1 MAATDADMLTDLL
14 LAIAHHL
21 LIFTLF
27 GLLVVEM
34 MMLRP
39 DMSRA
44 ALLRLARL
52 DIAYGV
58 VAGLIVVIGFSRVHF
73 GLKGA
78 AFYEHN
84 PVFWAK
90 IGAFVLIGLIS
101 IAPTLR
107 IIRWRRA
114 SDADPAFRP
123 DAAEVA
129 STKRLMHNEGFVFV
143 LVLIFAA
150 MMARGIGL

>member
-1 MAATDADMLTDLL
+1 MLTDLL

-27 GLLVVEM
+27 GLLVTEM
-34 MMLRP
+34 VMLKPELPR
-39 DMSRA
+39 ST
-44 ALLRLARL
+44 LLRLAKI
-52 DIAYGV
+52 DMAYGI
-58 VAGLIVVIGFSRVHF
+58 VAGLIIIIGFCRVHF

-84 PVFWAK
+84 PIFWAK
-90 IGAFVLIGLIS
+90 IASFIAIGLFS
-101 IAPTLR
+101 IPPTLR

-114 SDADPAFRP
+114 SNADPTFRP
-123 DAAEVA
+123 DAAAIAGV
-129 STKRLMHNEGFVFV
+129 KRLMHIEGVGFIFV
-143 LVLIFAA
+143 LVFAA

>member
-1 MAATDADMLTDLL
+1 MLTDLL

-27 GLLVVEM
+27 GLLVTEM
-34 MMLRP
+34 VMLKP
-39 DMSRA
+39 ELPRA
-44 ALLRLARL
+44 TLFRLARI
-52 DIAYGV
+52 DTIYGI

-73 GLKGA
+73 GLKSPE
-78 AFYEHN
+78 FYEHN

-90 IGAFVLIGLIS
+90 IAAFVVVGLLS
-101 IAPTLR
+101 IPPTIR

-114 SDADPAFRP
+114 ASADPGFRP
-123 DAAEVA
+123 EAAAVLATRRFMHYEGVA
-129 STKRLMHNEGFVFV
+129 FIFI
-143 LVLIFAA
+143 LIFAA

>member
-1 MAATDADMLTDLL
+1 MLTDLL

-27 GLLVVEM
+27 GLLVTEM
-34 MMLRP
+34 VMLRP
-39 DMSRA
+39 ELPRST
-44 ALLRLARL
+44 LLRLAKI
-52 DIAYGV
+52 DMAYGI
-58 VAGLIVVIGFSRVHF
+58 VAGLIIIIGFCRVHF

-84 PVFWAK
+84 PIFWAK
-90 IGAFVLIGLIS
+90 IASFIAIGLFS
-101 IAPTLR
+101 IPPTLR

-114 SDADPAFRP
+114 SNADPTFRP
-123 DAAEVA
+123 DAAAIAGV
-129 STKRLMHNEGFVFV
+129 KRLMHIEGVGFIFV
-143 LVLIFAA
+143 LVFAA